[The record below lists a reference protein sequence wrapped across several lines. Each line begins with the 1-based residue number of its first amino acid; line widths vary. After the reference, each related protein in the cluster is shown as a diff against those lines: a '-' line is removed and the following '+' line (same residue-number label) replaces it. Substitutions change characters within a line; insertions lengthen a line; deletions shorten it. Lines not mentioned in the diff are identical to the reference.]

1 MCVLREA
8 VNGPE
13 QLSLFALQL
22 LPESVLLHHLVLL
35 NLPKH
40 HLSHVGQQVAAVGVK
55 LTRLVVN
62 DAPELTPQH
71 STAQHS
77 TAQHSAAAI
86 STWGPTVILKTHVTE
101 D

>member
-1 MCVLREA
+1 MRSVQLACILREA

-22 LPESVLLHHLVLL
+22 LPQSVLLHHLVLL
-35 NLPKH
+35 YLSQH

-55 LTRLVVN
+55 FTRLVVN
-62 DAPELTPQH
+62 DAP
-71 STAQHS
+71 
-77 TAQHSAAAI
+77 
-86 STWGPTVILKTHVTE
+86 